1 MENANRVLNS
11 CFSSNT
17 LDCLNHNLL
26 SLLVSIE
33 FGIIHNLIHIAC
45 SIEFSLIFQTLNQSL
60 LSLFSTQTRKFF
72 QFSLFLLL
80 HLIKFLLLDRQEFLL
95 VVNTLLILINLHLAS
110 TKVFLT
116 LIERNLALFQLILIL
131 LDARITLLHF
141 FFEFRLLVEEFLLH
155 FQKLLLFYYFCLFV
169 GSIYHFVI
177 FSLNDI
183 TENEIPCSTADNERH
198 KGCYNSYYHYYIYLL
213 IFLFQSVFNLGGK
226 LLKNIIIRF
235 RIIPIRFLLI
245 SQCHINERH
254 IQDFLIALS
263 AFENLGI

>member
-1 MENANRVLNS
+1 MENANRVLNG
-11 CFSSNT
+11 CFCSNT

-72 QFSLFLLL
+72 QFSLLLFL

-110 TKVFLT
+110 TEVFLT
-116 LIERNLALFQLILIL
+116 LIERNLALLQLILIL

-169 GSIYHFVI
+169 GSFYHFII

-183 TENEIPCSTADNERH
+183 TENEIPSSTADNKRH
-198 KGCYNSYYHYYIYLL
+198 QGCYNSYYHYIIYMF
-213 IFLFQSVFNLGGK
+213 IKYSYFKASSISEVSFS
-226 LLKNIIIRF
+226 
-235 RIIPIRFLLI
+235 RI
-245 SQCHINERH
+245 S
-254 IQDFLIALS
+254 S
-263 AFENLGI
+263 